1 MNRVEEI
8 AAAMNTRP
16 EPMFLFGLV
25 ELAHSNYCGILDDL
39 VTADRL
45 VWAER
50 HNQAVEESA

>member
-25 ELAHSNYCGILDDL
+25 ELAKFDYDGVMSDL
-39 VTADRL
+39 VIADRL

-50 HNQAVEESA
+50 HNQSVEESS